1 MNKVR
6 PIYIL
11 YALIILLVNLIIKV
25 WFIEVNDIAHDEPFT
40 LFFAQGNPASIIE
53 NLKPYNNPPLYELML
68 HYWIGWFGSEPLG
81 ARLLSCI
88 FSSLAAVALFFF
100 VLRNWNHFV
109 AVSATALFT
118 FSTFQISFSHE
129 TRAYS
134 LFVLLTIL
142 SFHFL
147 LSAIESRNNSSK
159 WIGYIFFTTLLL
171 YTHFFSL
178 WVLFVQLIILIKRK
192 LVLNKIILLVGGVIF
207 IFYLPYFFILIERFT
222 DSASKGT
229 WLDVPTFDALYE
241 NIRHFS
247 NQPLNA
253 VLFLGLILIGI
264 SLLIKNNISF
274 AKLKLDLLLIWF
286 FVPYLLM
293 FLISF
298 KLPMFLG
305 RYLIFITPAFY
316 ILISLLWYSI
326 WENSK
331 WKSWINM
338 IPMLLMLVTVNYSPS
353 NDLEPSK
360 VASLVRPYYEK
371 NIPIILSPVANDIV
385 IAYHLDKDLFVYR
398 ENYREYEKEHSYI
411 PSDNVKEVELKN
423 ELIFIETP
431 GHYLDKNRD
440 NLNYLKS
447 KYENVEE
454 LKADGDFPKGFE
466 VYHFTGLR

>member
-1 MNKVR
+1 MIKVR
-6 PIYIL
+6 PIHIL
-11 YALIILLVNLIIKV
+11 YGLIILLVNLLLKI
-25 WFIEVNDIAHDEPFT
+25 WFIESNDIAHDEPFT
-40 LFFAQGNPASIIE
+40 LFFAQGDPTSIIE

-68 HYWIGWFGSEPLG
+68 HYWISWFGIEPFG
-81 ARLLSCI
+81 ARMLSCI

-100 VLRNWNHFV
+100 VLKNWNHWV
-109 AVSATALFT
+109 AVSATTLFT
-118 FSTFQISFSHE
+118 FSTFQISFAHE

-147 LSAIESRNNSSK
+147 LSSIETKNDK
-159 WIGYIFFTTLLL
+159 WRWSGYIFCTTLLL

-178 WVLFVQLIILIKRK
+178 WVLFTQFILLLKRKIIFQKSILIVAA
-192 LVLNKIILLVGGVIF
+192 LVFVL
-207 IFYLPYFFILIERFT
+207 YLPYFFILLERFS
-222 DSASKGT
+222 DSAAKGT
-229 WLDVPTFDALYE
+229 WLEAPTFDALYE

-247 NQPLNA
+247 NKPLNA
-253 VLFLGLILIGI
+253 VLFLVLIVFGMFHIV
-264 SLLIKNNISF
+264 KNKISF
-274 AKLKLDLLLIWF
+274 SKLKLDVILIWF
-286 FVPYLLM
+286 FVPYILM

-316 ILISLLWYSI
+316 ILVALLWYSF
-326 WENSK
+326 WENNK
-331 WKSWINM
+331 WKNWINM
-338 IPMLLMLVTVNYSPS
+338 LPMLLMLLTVNYSPS
-353 NDLEPSK
+353 NNLEPSK

-371 NIPIILSPVANDIV
+371 NIPIVLSPVANDIV

-398 ENYREYEKEHSYI
+398 DNYREYEKEHLFI
-411 PSDNVKEVELKN
+411 PSDDVKEVELKN

-447 KYENVEE
+447 KYENILE
-454 LKADGDFPKGFE
+454 LKSDRNFPKGYE
-466 VYHFTGLR
+466 VYYFSELR